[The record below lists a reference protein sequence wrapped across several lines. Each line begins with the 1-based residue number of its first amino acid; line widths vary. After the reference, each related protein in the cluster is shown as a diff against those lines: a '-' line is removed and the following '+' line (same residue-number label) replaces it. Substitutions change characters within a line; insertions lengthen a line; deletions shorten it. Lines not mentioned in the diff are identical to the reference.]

1 MHSSPSFSSNTRLPF
16 SKIIFQKQKKNVVNK
31 NRGTQQDMEAM
42 ASPQDGVVSPQGG
55 YVQSNMSATDHG
67 TLMEDPDVWRPT

>member
-1 MHSSPSFSSNTRLPF
+1 
-16 SKIIFQKQKKNVVNK
+16 
-31 NRGTQQDMEAM
+31 MEAM